1 MTPSTLRDIDTSFR
15 RALRLRLGLLGVV
28 MLTLIA
34 CGRYAAGQPLAATV
48 DIAWAVALVGA
59 LAWVRW
65 VRNSV
70 GVGSFMA
77 AVSLA
82 SSLAKIHL
90 LGADGVAWM
99 FPVVLGTFAVTAR
112 LPAAILAGL
121 GVAYGGVLVFVF
133 ADAEMAVASAVSL
146 VLTYCVA
153 LVTTTHVESLRIRL
167 EQLASRDALT
177 GAGNRRAL
185 DDALTPLV
193 AASVETD
200 TAIALMDLDHFKHIN
215 DVHGHSAGD
224 RVLVEFTALVRRMMR
239 PGDRLFRFGGEEF
252 VLLMPATSQADALG
266 IAERVNAAVRQGI
279 RLRQASVTVSIGL
292 SLARIGDTVDALLAR
307 ADGAL
312 YAAKSG
318 GRDRVVL
325 A

>member
-1 MTPSTLRDIDTSFR
+1 MTPPTLRDIDTAFR

-28 MLTLIA
+28 MLTLVA
-34 CGRYAAGQPLAATV
+34 CGHFAAGKSLAAAV

-82 SSLAKIHL
+82 GSLAKIHV
-90 LGADGVAWM
+90 LGADAAAWM
-99 FPVVLGTFAVTAR
+99 FPVVLSTFAVTAR
-112 LPAAILAGL
+112 LPAAILSGL
-121 GVAYGGVLVFVF
+121 GVAYGSVLVFVF
-133 ADAEMAVASAVSL
+133 ADPEMAVASAVSL
-146 VLTYCVA
+146 VLTYFVA

-185 DDALTPLV
+185 DEALARLV
-193 AASVETD
+193 VAGVESD
-200 TAIALMDLDHFKHIN
+200 TAVALMDLDHFKHIN

-224 RVLVEFTALVRRMMR
+224 RVL
-239 PGDRLFRFGGEEF
+239 
-252 VLLMPATSQADALG
+252 
-266 IAERVNAAVRQGI
+266 
-279 RLRQASVTVSIGL
+279 
-292 SLARIGDTVDALLAR
+292 
-307 ADGAL
+307 AL
-312 YAAKSG
+312 YAAKTG